1 MSTDAT
7 RKTAGFF
14 APRPGLAA
22 LEVSGPEAG
31 LFLNDIVTAQIQTLP
46 EGRMRPACLLSPQ
59 GRILFDMQILRLSET
74 LFWLV
79 TESGQ
84 APRLAA
90 KLRLY
95 RLRRP
100 LVIEAVTP
108 FSAAQIYHYET
119 RPDNSQ
125 GVFAFADQRQPGLG
139 SLLVAQSGQLA
150 CPPGFAEQ
158 EEAVWQGLRIAAG
171 VPEGAADL
179 TPDRALMLE
188 AGLDHLGAVDFD
200 KGCYIGQEVTARTRW
215 RGLVKRRIVPVRAA
229 PDLPG
234 QSPVLQAGKQ
244 VGQLLSCVAT
254 DSGWLG
260 LASLRLEA
268 IEAAEAGQQLGL
280 EDGQPLELAIPDW
293 MRPLSGQKPPQ
304 K

>member
-1 MSTDAT
+1 MSLAET

-14 APRPGLAA
+14 APRPDLAA
-22 LEVSGPEAG
+22 IEVCGPEAG

-46 EGRMRPACLLSPQ
+46 EGRMVPACLLSPQ
-59 GRILFDMQILRLSET
+59 GRILFDMQVLRLSET

-79 TESGQ
+79 TESEQ
-84 APRLAA
+84 AARLAG

-100 LVIEAVTP
+100 LEIEPVSP
-108 FSAAQIYHYET
+108 FSAAQIYHYESW
-119 RPDNSQ
+119 PDHLD
-125 GVFAFADQRQPGLG
+125 GVFAFADQRRPGLG
-139 SLLVAQSGQLA
+139 SLLVAGSDQLA

-188 AGLDHLGAVDFD
+188 AGLDQLGAVDCE

-215 RGLVKRRIVPVRAA
+215 RGLVKRRIVPVRAKT
-229 PDLPG
+229 DWPG

-244 VGQLLSCVAT
+244 VGQLLSRVAT

-280 EDGQPLELAIPDW
+280 EDGQPLELVIPDW
-293 MRPLSGQKPPQ
+293 MRPLPSQKQQQ

>member
-1 MSTDAT
+1 MSAAET
-7 RKTAGFF
+7 RQIAGFF
-14 APRPGLAA
+14 APRPDRAA
-22 LEVSGPEAG
+22 IEVSGPEAG
-31 LFLNDIVTAQIQTLP
+31 LFLNDILTAQIQSLP
-46 EGRMRPACLLSPQ
+46 AGRMIAACLLSPQ
-59 GRILFDMQILRLSET
+59 GRIIFDMQVLRLSET

-79 TESGQ
+79 TETDQ
-84 APRLAA
+84 AARLAG

-119 RPDNSQ
+119 VPDNGN
-125 GVFAFADQRQPGLG
+125 GVFAFADQRQPDLG
-139 SLLVAQSGQLA
+139 SLLVARSDQLA
-150 CPPGFAEQ
+150 CPPDFVELDETSWQ
-158 EEAVWQGLRIAAG
+158 AVRIAAG

-188 AGLDHLGAVDFD
+188 AGLDQLGAVDFE

-215 RGLVKRRIVPVRAA
+215 RGLVKRRIVPVRAKA
-229 PDLPG
+229 ELQS
-234 QSPVLQAGKQ
+234 QSPVLCAGKQ

-254 DSGWLG
+254 DGGWLG

-268 IEAAEAGQQLGL
+268 IEAAETGQQLGL
-280 EDGQPLELAIPDW
+280 ADGPPLELAIPGW
-293 MRPLSGQKPPQ
+293 MRPLPTQKQQQ